1 MGDKFI
7 TPTIRL
13 GESVRIDLRRL
24 VCINIDNPLW
34 KVSQYETPKS
44 LCDLPYK
51 SIRIPVWNLVTLEI
65 YDELGWVIYDELY
78 RNTKSPI

>member
-1 MGDKFI
+1 MKTKI
-7 TPTIRL
+7 EL

-24 VCINIDNPLW
+24 VCINIDTPLW

-51 SIRIPVWNLVTLEI
+51 SIRIPVWNLVALEI
-65 YDELGWVIYDELY
+65 FDELEFDTFDEL
-78 RNTKSPI
+78 N